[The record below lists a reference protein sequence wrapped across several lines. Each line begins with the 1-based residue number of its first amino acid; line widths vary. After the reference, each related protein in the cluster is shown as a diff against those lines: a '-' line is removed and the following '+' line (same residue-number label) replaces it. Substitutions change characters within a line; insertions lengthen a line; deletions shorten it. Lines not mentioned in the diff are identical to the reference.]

1 MESVDSNFEAFLSEA
16 NIHNKSEVQKWIQ
29 KNRRKFD
36 NSTEAAFA
44 VADEFGMEDEL
55 ENEKHWLWSMLNKV
69 YKESFDLDLFVDKL
83 MDGTKVD
90 IDETTAQNVKLVY
103 DHLDMSNKSKFREAF
118 IINKE
123 NHNKV
128 MKFVEDQ
135 TKGI

>member
-1 MESVDSNFEAFLSEA
+1 
-16 NIHNKSEVQKWIQ
+16 
-29 KNRRKFD
+29 
-36 NSTEAAFA
+36 
-44 VADEFGMEDEL
+44 
-55 ENEKHWLWSMLNKV
+55 MLKRV

-103 DHLDMSNKSKFREAF
+103 DHLDVSNKSKFREAF